1 MNARQR
7 TWLAACLFVIG
18 AALAAVALQW
28 DARLG
33 CDRGVQAV
41 AFFST
46 KDPWAEFGR
55 RVEPPECQFGPG
67 GEWLEH
73 GIYVRRGW
81 SADALLWGGLLP
93 LVLFAAAGFVALGRG
108 EKRA

>member
-7 TWLAACLFVIG
+7 TWLAASLLAIG

-28 DARLG
+28 DARPPRDSG
-33 CDRGVQAV
+33 IPVIVFFEAEQA
-41 AFFST
+41 
-46 KDPWAEFGR
+46 W
-55 RVEPPECQFGPG
+55 PG
-67 GEWLEH
+67 GQVPPCRDGAVSCEPWERAW
-73 GIYVRRGW
+73 GGGR
-81 SADALLWGGLLP
+81 GGLLP

>member
-28 DARLG
+28 DTRPPCLQG
-33 CDRGVQAV
+33 IRVLT
-41 AFFST
+41 FYT
-46 KDPWAEFGR
+46 TENPWPGT
-55 RVEPPECQFGPG
+55 VVDPPECVGRDR
-67 GEWLEH
+67 ERDLN
-73 GIYVRRGW
+73 GIFVRREW
-81 SADALLWGGLLP
+81 SGDALLWGGLLP